1 MTDSLTVRDNRTG
14 QEYDVP
20 ITDGTIKAA
29 DLGAIR
35 TDDEQPGLAVYD
47 PGFVNTASCRSAVT
61 FIDGEEGI
69 LEYRGYPIEQL
80 AEKSNFLEVAYLL
93 IHGALPTRAEYESWV
108 HEITYHTFVHENV
121 KSFME
126 GFRYDA
132 HPMGM
137 LLASVGALSTFYPE
151 SRNISDANIRQ
162 MQILELVRASG
173 RASVEELSARLD
185 VTPQTIRR
193 DLAELAD
200 QGVLDR
206 VHGGAILRSGASN
219 IAYEERRR
227 MNEEAKAAIGRA
239 CAAQIPD
246 NSSVILNIGTTTE
259 AVARA
264 LLRHRNLTVVTNNM
278 NVANILAPNDS
289 CEVLVAGGQLRRSDG
304 GLVGDLTSEF
314 MANFKTDF
322 AIVGCSAL
330 DEDGDILDF
339 DLAEVRV
346 SRAIL
351 RQARERWLVTDSA
364 KLAQKA
370 PIRVVSLRELDAVF
384 IDRPLPEGLGR
395 VCAEGGTRVV
405 VASEGA

>member
-1 MTDSLTVRDNRTG
+1 M
-14 QEYDVP
+14 
-20 ITDGTIKAA
+20 
-29 DLGAIR
+29 
-35 TDDEQPGLAVYD
+35 
-47 PGFVNTASCRSAVT
+47 
-61 FIDGEEGI
+61 
-69 LEYRGYPIEQL
+69 
-80 AEKSNFLEVAYLL
+80 
-93 IHGALPTRAEYESWV
+93 
-108 HEITYHTFVHENV
+108 
-121 KSFME
+121 
-126 GFRYDA
+126 
-132 HPMGM
+132 
-137 LLASVGALSTFYPE
+137 
-151 SRNISDANIRQ
+151 NIRQ

-173 RASVEELSARLD
+173 RARVEELSARLE

-193 DLAELAD
+193 DLGELAE

-239 CAAQIPD
+239 CAAEIPD
-246 NSSVILNIGTTTE
+246 NSSLILNIGTTTE

-278 NVANILAPNDS
+278 NVANILAANDS
-289 CEVLVAGGQLRRSDG
+289 CEVLVAGGLLRRSDG

-314 MANFKTDF
+314 MANFKTDY
-322 AIVGCSAL
+322 AIIGCSAL
-330 DEDGDILDF
+330 DADGDILDF

-351 RQARERWLVTDSA
+351 RQARERWLVTDAA

-370 PIRVVSLRELDAVF
+370 PIRVVSLKALDAIF
-384 IDRPLPEGLGR
+384 TDRPLPEGLQA

-405 VASEGA
+405 VASG

>member
-1 MTDSLTVRDNRTG
+1 M
-14 QEYDVP
+14 
-20 ITDGTIKAA
+20 
-29 DLGAIR
+29 
-35 TDDEQPGLAVYD
+35 
-47 PGFVNTASCRSAVT
+47 
-61 FIDGEEGI
+61 
-69 LEYRGYPIEQL
+69 
-80 AEKSNFLEVAYLL
+80 
-93 IHGALPTRAEYESWV
+93 
-108 HEITYHTFVHENV
+108 
-121 KSFME
+121 
-126 GFRYDA
+126 
-132 HPMGM
+132 
-137 LLASVGALSTFYPE
+137 
-151 SRNISDANIRQ
+151 NIRQ

-173 RASVEELSARLD
+173 RASVEDLSARLE

-193 DLAELAD
+193 DLGELAD

-227 MNEEAKAAIGRA
+227 MNEDAKAAIGRA

-278 NVANILAPNDS
+278 NVANILAANES
-289 CEVLVAGGQLRRSDG
+289 CEVLVAGGLLRRSDG
-304 GLVGDLTSEF
+304 GLVGDLTREF

-322 AIVGCSAL
+322 AIIGCSAL

-364 KLAQKA
+364 KLARKA
-370 PIRVVSLRELDAVF
+370 PIRVISLRDLDAVF
-384 IDRPLPEGLGR
+384 IDQPLPEGLRR
-395 VCAEGGTRVV
+395 VCEDGGTRVV
-405 VASEGA
+405 VAPPGA